1 VSFFRILLAS
11 ITYLFPFSF
20 FLLPL
25 RLPTPDQ
32 FCPTSA
38 LLQYYCPLSSST
50 QESIIHFHTALCRMP
65 ISASQSRF
73 FYYTS
78 PSSLPFCFIV
88 HRPPTSTNYQFSVY
102 ASSSSISFILLT
114 PLVPS
119 FPYPLFKHLSL
130 FYSSLSH
137 IYLSQG
143 SLFSRMPLFFSRSPL
158 FSQPLSCSS
167 VSLSISFR
175 PSLIF
180 DTSFCIPL
188 SLHTFLSVHLFFL
201 NPVVVLRT
209 HRIFVVLQ
217 GKDTVCAGKIS
228 FSTGKYRVSADEL

>member
-11 ITYLFPFSF
+11 ITYIFPFSF

-73 FYYTS
+73 FYNTS

-130 FYSSLSH
+130 FYSSLHTSIFLKAH
-137 IYLSQG
+137 YSLECPSSSAALLCFRSPSPVLRYLSL
-143 SLFSRMPLFFSRSPL
+143 SLF
-158 FSQPLSCSS
+158 
-167 VSLSISFR
+167 
-175 PSLIF
+175 
-180 DTSFCIPL
+180 
-188 SLHTFLSVHLFFL
+188 
-201 NPVVVLRT
+201 VL
-209 HRIFVVLQ
+209 L
-217 GKDTVCAGKIS
+217 
-228 FSTGKYRVSADEL
+228 